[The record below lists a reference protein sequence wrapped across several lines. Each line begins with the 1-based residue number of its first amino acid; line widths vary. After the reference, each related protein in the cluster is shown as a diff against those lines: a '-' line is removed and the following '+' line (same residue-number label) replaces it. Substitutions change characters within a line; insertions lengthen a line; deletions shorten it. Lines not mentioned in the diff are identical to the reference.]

1 MPSLLSISD
10 RATDHNELNTT
21 ADCFA
26 FTNFARINWL
36 VLIMAKKFSKKEII
50 EAKRYLYLRYVLLEQ
65 FASN

>member
-10 RATDHNELNTT
+10 RGTDHNELNTA

-36 VLIMAKKFSKKEII
+36 VLIMANKFSKKEII
-50 EAKRYLYLRYVLLEQ
+50 EATKCKTAFVLGICVT
-65 FASN
+65 